1 MDPKAPN
8 HACSRQ
14 RPRILVTD
22 DYVIKSLEAIE
33 HHERRGSVAVA
44 SPFVT
49 HPASRNKLIQTF
61 NHMADLME
69 SELLELV

>member
-1 MDPKAPN
+1 MDAKVSN
-8 HACSRQ
+8 HACSHQ
-14 RPRILVTD
+14 TPRILVTD

-33 HHERRGSVAVA
+33 RHEQRGSPVA
-44 SPFVT
+44 SPFVA

>member
-8 HACSRQ
+8 PASSHQCF
-14 RPRILVTD
+14 RILVTD

-33 HHERRGSVAVA
+33 HHEQRGSAAVA

-49 HPASRNKLIQTF
+49 HSASRNKLIQTF

-69 SELLELV
+69 SELLELL